1 MIIFSKNLLEN
12 SFVMFHIV
20 VAVAA
25 LTWDPVGV
33 GVEPHSPGARSR
45 HQHPGHGLRHLQ
57 QGGPG
62 GGQEEEEEPGQPS
75 HRGQH
80 RAVL

>member
-57 QGGPG
+57 QAR
-62 GGQEEEEEPGQPS
+62 GGQEEEEKPGQPS
-75 HRGQH
+75 HWHWRQH
-80 RAVL
+80 RAFL